1 MWIKDHTHISPHVVL
16 PPAIRTPPLAS
27 ALSNPTHTISQ
38 SSSPAEETHTLT
50 RSLQSK
56 DRKKENPNS
65 LKYEDG
71 QLWQHGRQQEK
82 AVFVVRQR
90 TRRGPARA
98 KSQALHHQEVC
109 GHAPLLA

>member
-56 DRKKENPNS
+56 DRKKENPNY

>member
-1 MWIKDHTHISPHVVL
+1 MWIKDHTHISPHLVL

-38 SSSPAEETHTLT
+38 SSSPKAE
-50 RSLQSK
+50 
-56 DRKKENPNS
+56 RKKENPTS
-65 LKYEDG
+65 LKYEDW

-82 AVFVVRQR
+82 AVFVVKQR
-90 TRRGPARA
+90 TRRGPATA

-109 GHAPLLA
+109 RHAPLLA